1 MIDPID
7 PGAPRYDRRTLI
19 KRLAAA
25 GFAAPV
31 IASIVADGAWAQ
43 DAATA
48 VSGTPAAPEA
58 SGTPIALPELESPFT
73 TIAPSDD
80 PSKSLESIGVQSPLT
95 GRGGFNFG
103 TPPDLV
109 KGFIV
114 DNDAFYIRSH
124 GPSAKL
130 DDPSKYSLT
139 VGGHVDHPL
148 TLTLDDLRAMPMRT
162 YTAFLECSGNG
173 RGFFNPAASGGQW
186 RNDSLGNAEW
196 SGVPLHA
203 VLDKAGVKDGAID
216 VVSQG
221 GDFKEMQRGLP
232 IDVAMG
238 VDTLL
243 VMEMNGE
250 ELPAPHGGPVRL
262 FVPGWGGIA
271 STKWLIGLTVLDS
284 AFQGDF
290 NVNNYI
296 VISAQG
302 ETIRPVR
309 EMPVSSAIWTP
320 AYDAQ
325 IKAGNV
331 PITGFA
337 WSGLGAIAKVEVSTD
352 NGVTWNDATITD
364 SKGEHSWARFEYQW
378 DAKPGPTGLMTRATD
393 DRGTSQPGQV
403 PWNKLGYQYNAV
415 QRVMIDVSA

>member
-1 MIDPID
+1 MV
-7 PGAPRYDRRTLI
+7 APAEPNTMRYDRRTLI

-48 VSGTPAAPEA
+48 VSGTPEAA
-58 SGTPIALPELESPFT
+58 GTPIGLPELTSPFT
-73 TIAPSDD
+73 IISPSDD
-80 PSKSLESIGVQSPLT
+80 PATSLESIGVKAPLT

-103 TPPDLV
+103 TPPELV
-109 KGFIV
+109 TGFIV

-130 DDPSKYSLT
+130 DDPSTYSLT
-139 VGGHVDHPL
+139 VGGHVDTPL
-148 TLTLDDLRAMPMRT
+148 QLSLDDLRGMPMRT
-162 YTAFLECSGNG
+162 YTSFLECSGNG
-173 RGFFNPAASGGQW
+173 RGFFNPVANGGQW
-186 RNDSLGNAEW
+186 RNDSIGNAEW
-196 SGVPLHA
+196 TGVPLHV

-221 GDFKEMQRGLP
+221 GDFPEMQRGLP
-232 IDVAMG
+232 IDIAMG
-238 VDTLL
+238 VDTML
-243 VMEMNGE
+243 VLQMNGE

-271 STKWLIGLTVLDS
+271 STKWIIGLTVLDY

-290 NVNNYI
+290 NVGNYI
-296 VISAQG
+296 VIDSMD
-302 ETIRPVR
+302 TTLRPVR

-325 IKAGNV
+325 VSAGPV
-331 PITGFA
+331 TITGYA

-352 NGVTWNDATITD
+352 NGKTWNEGTITD

-378 DAKPGPTGLMTRATD
+378 DATPGPTGLVTRATD
-393 DRGTSQPGQV
+393 DRGTTQPGQV
-403 PWNKLGYQYNAV
+403 PWNKLGYQYNAM